1 MSNRYFSHKTWLL
14 ELKDHLVEEQYA
26 AGTSRQCLVVAR
38 SFLESLEK
46 QHVDV
51 STAQPADVEAYLQ
64 QARRMY
70 RRRQGHAP
78 EYTGWRHLHTNG
90 IHMLLRLVQGHWPP
104 VSKAMTPLEIAQSEI
119 CAEYARWMTALRGL
133 ALQTVSHRRDEA
145 ARFLDWLGDRATK
158 EGLALLTTADVDG
171 YMKYRSELICR
182 HSLKD
187 VATKIR
193 SFLHWLHMSKQSTR
207 DLSSTVIAPSSYAFE
222 GIPSALQAENVKE
235 VLSVTRR
242 DSTMKGI
249 RDYAILLLISKYGLR
264 SGEITVLRLDDIDW
278 RKEVI
283 RIRHSKTG
291 ATSYLPFLPEIG
303 ESMLKYLERCRP
315 KTSFREI
322 FIRARAPYRP
332 FKGGS
337 SVYGLVRQRLEAASV
352 MTTGKRGPHAFRHAR
367 AVSML
372 RAAVSVKDI
381 GDLLGHRAADSTLV
395 YLKLA
400 TEDLRAV
407 ALEIPR
413 GVKA

>member
-1 MSNRYFSHKTWLL
+1 L
-14 ELKDHLVEEQYA
+14 D
-26 AGTSRQCLVVAR
+26 
-38 SFLESLEK
+38 SLDK

-51 STAQPADVEAYLQ
+51 STAQPASVEAYLQ

-70 RRRQGHAP
+70 RRRHGHP
-78 EYTGWRHLHTNG
+78 PDYKGWRYLQTNG
-90 IHMLLRLVQGHWPP
+90 IHMLLRLVQGQWPP
-104 VSKAMTPLEIAQSEI
+104 ASRAVRPAEIAQNEI
-119 CAEYARWMTALRGL
+119 CSEYAQWMTTLREL
-133 ALQTVSHRRDEA
+133 APQTVSHRHDEA

-158 EGLALLTTADVDG
+158 EGFALLTRCDVDG
-171 YMKYRSELICR
+171 YMKYRARLLCR
-182 HSLKD
+182 HSLKG

-193 SFLHWLHMSKQSTR
+193 SFLQWLHISKQSPR
-207 DLSSTVIAPSSYAFE
+207 DLSSIVIAAPIYAFE
-222 GIPSALQAENVKE
+222 GIPSALQAEDVKQ
-235 VLSVTRR
+235 VLAVTRR
-242 DSTMKGI
+242 DCTPKGI
-249 RDYAILLLISKYGLR
+249 RDYAILMLISKYGLR
-264 SGEITVLRLDDIDW
+264 SGEITALRLDDLDW

-303 ESMLKYLERCRP
+303 ESMLKYLQRSRP

-322 FIRARAPYRP
+322 FMRSRAPYRP

-352 MTTGKRGPHAFRHAR
+352 ITTGKRGPHAFRHAR

-381 GDLLGHRAADSTLV
+381 GDLLGHRSADSTLV

-407 ALEIPR
+407 ALEIPT